1 MRDGTGRFG
10 RVLLLG
16 GTSELGLAVLSAV
29 ELVPGAQVILA
40 GRDLAGLERVPL
52 PDGVRR
58 RCVPWD
64 AGGSPSALLEQV
76 LDGEDLDLV
85 VAAAGVL
92 GVGAATDPAAAH
104 EVLTT
109 NLVGLV
115 DVLVPVGEA
124 LRQQGHGV
132 LVVLSSVAALRAR
145 RSNYVYGASK
155 AGLDAFASGLA
166 DRLHPAGVR
175 VVVVR
180 PGFVRGRMTEG
191 MPVAPLA
198 TTPEAVGRAVR
209 TALERGRDVVW
220 VPGALRLVA
229 PALRLVPRPVWRR
242 LDL

>member
-29 ELVPGAQVILA
+29 ELVPGAQVVLA
-40 GRDLAGLERVPL
+40 GRDVAALERVPL
-52 PDGVRR
+52 PDGARR
-58 RCVPWD
+58 RCVQWD
-64 AGGSPSALLEQV
+64 AGSPPSALLEQV

-92 GVGAATDPAAAH
+92 GTGAATDPAAAH

-115 DVLVPVGEA
+115 DVLVPLGEA
-124 LRQQGHGV
+124 LRRQGHGV
-132 LVVLSSVAALRAR
+132 LVVLSSVAGLRAR

-166 DRLHPAGVR
+166 DRLHPDGVR

-191 MPVAPLA
+191 MPAAPLA
-198 TTPEAVGRAVR
+198 TTPQAVGRAVR
-209 TALERGRDVVW
+209 RALDSGRDVVW
-220 VPGALRLVA
+220 VPGTLRLVA
-229 PALRLVPRPVWRR
+229 PVLRLVPRRLWRR